1 MKAGPNL
8 ALNTPAA
15 SCERTRN
22 LMELGS
28 KSLDGGNEL
37 PDMQSSFWKLYTCMH
52 LGFHGTNWN
61 AGFFDV
67 CSLQI

>member
-1 MKAGPNL
+1 
-8 ALNTPAA
+8 
-15 SCERTRN
+15 
-22 LMELGS
+22 MELGS